1 MLPTPSTSHITCS
14 TIYEPAEDS
23 YLLLDTLS
31 SPSETSWLQTHFAPT
46 STPTALLLVELGTG
60 SGVILAFL
68 TAHAATIFARADI
81 LSLGIDI
88 NAHACSATT
97 QTVSTAVT
105 AHNNNSSSSALY
117 LGSLCADLTSPVLD
131 ASVDLLVFN
140 PPYVPTPSLP
150 ALPTTTPGGSVSD
163 GLFETESHLLSL
175 SYAGGKDGM
184 ETTTRLLNAL
194 PRVLSERG
202 VAYVLLCAQNRP
214 DEVIVSVREGLG
226 LRVQSVGWSGKMA
239 GWEKLTVLRIWR

>member
-1 MLPTPSTSHITCS
+1 MLPTPSTSHITNP

-31 SPSETSWLQTHFAPT
+31 SRTETSWLQTRFPAT
-46 STPTALLLVELGTG
+46 TPTPLLLELGTG

-68 TAHAATIFARADI
+68 SAHASTIFRRPDI
-81 LSLGIDI
+81 LSWGIDI
-88 NAHACSATT
+88 NAHACTATG
-97 QTVSTAVT
+97 QTVSAAVT
-105 AHNNNSSSSALY
+105 AHNSSALY
-117 LGSLCADLTSPVLD
+117 LGSLCADLTSPLLD
-131 ASVDLLVFN
+131 RSVDLLVFN

-150 ALPTTTPGGSVSD
+150 SLPTTPGDSVSV
-163 GLFETESHLLSL
+163 GFETESRLLSL

-184 ETTTRLLNAL
+184 ETTTRLLDAL

-214 DEVIVSVREGLG
+214 DEVMGFVREGLG
-226 LRVQSVGWSGKMA
+226 LRVQSVGWSGKVA